1 MFAVVRLSPSPSHLM
16 SSLCKHSHREKLHQ
30 NISIYHYYRFF
41 SSPVKILESLLF
53 SVVMLKHDSTL
64 LGNSCKTIVFNFV
77 KISQTDGIIKK
88 KLVKGKIYILQ
99 KLIFCCLEK
108 RKFYQ
113 NEEKI

>member
-30 NISIYHYYRFF
+30 NISIFHFYRFF
-41 SSPVKILESLLF
+41 SSPVKKIENLLL
-53 SVVMLKHDSTL
+53 SVVMLKHDHTL

-77 KISQTDGIIKK
+77 KISQADGIIKK
-88 KLVKGKIYILQ
+88 KLVERKIYILQ
-99 KLIFCCLEK
+99 KLIFSCLEN

-113 NEEKI
+113 K